1 MLSDAPTLDP
11 PPAPADFRSLCP
23 LSLPIVA
30 GNSADV
36 LCDGAEVIPA
46 MLGALGAA
54 RGSVGVEMYRFAA
67 DGVGRR
73 FARALAAAARRGVRV
88 RVLVDSAGCR
98 DTPRT
103 FFGWMRSHGVDV
115 RSVNPLRHFLRR
127 GFSRGWRDHRKLLV
141 VDHEV
146 AFVGGVNLCREGADL
161 REGGCGWR
169 DVAVRVRGPVVTELS
184 RAFERSWARE
194 ARTRRGAPEAVP
206 PARPAGEVAALV
218 LESGPAGRGPFGAAL
233 RHAIRRARRSV
244 WIASPYFLPPRS
256 VRRELGRAARRG
268 VDVRVLVPARSDC
281 PVVLWAGQRAY
292 ASLLRAGIR
301 LFEWTASMMHAKVAV
316 VDGLWSTTGSHNL
329 DPLSFF
335 RNRELS
341 VTLLGREA
349 GERFERMLERDF
361 SRSRELEGRSWGLR
375 GALRRLTER
384 LCAGFRPLL

>member
-1 MLSDAPTLDP
+1 
-11 PPAPADFRSLCP
+11 
-23 LSLPIVA
+23 LPIVA
-30 GNSADV
+30 GNAADV
-36 LCDGAEVIPA
+36 LSDGAEVIPA
-46 MLGALGAA
+46 MIEAVDQAS
-54 RGSVGVEMYRFAA
+54 RSVAVEMYCFAS
-67 DGVGRR
+67 DVVGRR
-73 FARALAAAARRGVRV
+73 FARALAAAARRGARV

-98 DTPRT
+98 HTPRT

-115 RSVNPLRHFLRR
+115 RSVNPLRHFVRR
-127 GFSRGWRDHRKLLV
+127 GFSTGWRDHRKLLA

-146 AFVGGVNLCREGADL
+146 AFVGGVNLCREAADA
-161 REGGCGWR
+161 REGGYGWR
-169 DVAVRVRGPVVTELS
+169 DVAVRLRGPIVAELS

-194 ARTRRGAPEAVP
+194 ARTRRGAPEPVP
-206 PARPAGEVAALV
+206 PGVPAGGVAALV
-218 LESGPAGRGPFGAAL
+218 LESGPAGRGPFGSAL
-233 RHAIRRARRSV
+233 RHAIRRAGRNV

-256 VRRELGRAARRG
+256 VRRELARAARRG
-268 VDVRVLVPARSDC
+268 VDVRILVPARSDC

-341 VTLLGREA
+341 VTLLGREV

-361 SRSRELEGRSWGLR
+361 ERSKELDSRSWGLR

-384 LCAGFRPLL
+384 VCAGLRPLL